1 MIVEREAEII
11 KELEKLK
18 KQKNRK
24 RNRNKK
30 GRIILAINKT
40 KIRLPILIKSLIL
53 HVYHAL
59 LDFYPCPSRFLK
71 YFLSILTTDSNNITD
86 KKV

>member
-1 MIVEREAEII
+1 MEMKTEKRLKQTREIKEKKLEDLKERIETNIGCIVLDVWEGIELIVEREAEII

-40 KIRLPILIKSLIL
+40 KIR
-53 HVYHAL
+53 
-59 LDFYPCPSRFLK
+59 
-71 YFLSILTTDSNNITD
+71 
-86 KKV
+86 